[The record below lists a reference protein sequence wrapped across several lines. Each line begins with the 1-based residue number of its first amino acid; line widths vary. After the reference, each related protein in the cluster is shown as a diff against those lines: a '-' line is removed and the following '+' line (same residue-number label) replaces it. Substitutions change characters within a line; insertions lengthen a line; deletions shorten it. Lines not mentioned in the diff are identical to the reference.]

1 VLLPASSAQLV
12 WCRLLAFLV
21 LRLIQASLAYVE
33 AKRAVGY
40 QLSRLNR
47 IWVYAVFVCITW
59 GASSVIGN
67 ALRGLLLE
75 PFAIKS
81 SSMEPALEQGD
92 QVYIFKRGPGAR
104 LERGSVIVWT
114 DHRIDRA
121 LASRI
126 VAFGGDDTKAAEFG
140 NARLRPSLRASTF
153 VSPLRVVAD
162 RCPNQEQRRYPHG
175 FSRSQTTGEN
185 HMRLIIIG
193 AGFAGMY
200 AALSAARLRDI
211 QGVSPEELEIALVA
225 PEPTLVVRPRL
236 YEPKPET
243 LTAPLLDVLKAIDVV
258 YVQGSAETI
267 DTKSHAVEVLTAKG
281 SRKTLSYDRL
291 VVATGSRLF
300 RPNIPG
306 LAEHGF
312 SVDNLDDAVALD
324 KHLHSLAERPALN
337 GRDTVVVAGGGFTGI
352 EAATEVPSRLREI
365 LGKDA
370 RTRVIIVERNGAIAP
385 DMGEGPRPII
395 EEALR
400 KLSVETRLG
409 AGVAALDKS
418 GVTLSDGERIE
429 AETVIWAGGIRAAP
443 LTAQIP
449 AERDNFGR
457 LLVDRDLRVLSVP
470 GVFATGDAARAAS
483 DDLGNYALMSCQHAT
498 RMGAFAGNNAAAELL
513 GVPTKPYH
521 QKAYVTCLD
530 LGEAGALFTRG
541 WERKVELVGDVA
553 KKTKHEINTV
563 WIYPPKAERAA
574 ALASADP
581 ERVTDL

>member
-1 VLLPASSAQLV
+1 
-12 WCRLLAFLV
+12 
-21 LRLIQASLAYVE
+21 
-33 AKRAVGY
+33 
-40 QLSRLNR
+40 
-47 IWVYAVFVCITW
+47 
-59 GASSVIGN
+59 
-67 ALRGLLLE
+67 
-75 PFAIKS
+75 
-81 SSMEPALEQGD
+81 
-92 QVYIFKRGPGAR
+92 
-104 LERGSVIVWT
+104 
-114 DHRIDRA
+114 
-121 LASRI
+121 
-126 VAFGGDDTKAAEFG
+126 
-140 NARLRPSLRASTF
+140 
-153 VSPLRVVAD
+153 
-162 RCPNQEQRRYPHG
+162 
-175 FSRSQTTGEN
+175 
-185 HMRLIIIG
+185 MRLVIIG

-211 QGVSPEELEIALVA
+211 QGVSPEEFEIALVS

-267 DTKSHAVEVLTAKG
+267 DTKSRTVGIAANGAKK
-281 SRKTLSYDRL
+281 SLSYDRL

-312 SVDNLDDAVALD
+312 SVDSLDDAIALD
-324 KHLHSLAERPALN
+324 KHLHSLAERPAVN

-352 EAATEVPSRLREI
+352 EAATEMPARLREI

-370 RTRVIIVERNGAIAP
+370 KARIIIVDRNQAIAP
-385 DMGEGPRPII
+385 DMGEGPRPVI

-400 KLSVETRLG
+400 KLGVETRLG
-409 AGVAALDKS
+409 AGVASLDES
-418 GVTLSDGERIE
+418 GVTLSSGEHIE
-429 AETVIWAGGIRAAP
+429 TETVIWAAGIRAAP
-443 LTAQIP
+443 LTQQIP

-457 LLVDRDLRVLSVP
+457 LLVDRDLRVPSVP

-483 DDLGNYALMSCQHAT
+483 DDIGNYALMSCQHAT

-513 GVPTKPYH
+513 GVPTRPYH

-541 WERKVELVGDVA
+541 WERKVEMVGDVA
-553 KKTKHEINTV
+553 KKTKQEINTV

-581 ERVTDL
+581 EHVTEV